1 MVVVVVCIHGIL
13 KKNETIGKDKNISMN
28 TWYEE
33 AKRMLYG
40 EESSLKDIDEWIEQH
55 DWYNLKVLWTLIIG
69 QEWQVID

>member
-1 MVVVVVCIHGIL
+1 VVVVVVCIHGIL

-55 DWYNLKVLWTLIIG
+55 D
-69 QEWQVID
+69 